1 MSESDGATRAMPMPM
16 SSVTFAMPVSV
27 LEYRRKALSESGA
40 VVKGLVMSGHI
51 ITAAGVIMVSALMNF
66 IH

>member
-1 MSESDGATRAMPMPM
+1 MPM